1 MNAEVLKAEIGRGPA
16 AVEISGL
23 TKVHNR
29 GARAT
34 DVLDDLSLTIAEG
47 EFVAIM
53 GPSGSGKTTLLN
65 LIGGLDQPTDG
76 SIAVRGVP
84 IGRMS
89 RGQLSKWHATQV
101 GFVFQFYNLI
111 PVLTALRN
119 VELPLSLL
127 GVSRGE
133 RRRRAAAALDLVG
146 LGDRADHYP
155 TELSGGEQQRVA
167 IARAVVGGPAL
178 LLCDEPTGD
187 LDRDTAVEVMEL
199 IAMLQREH
207 GKTIVLVTH
216 DPAVARRAD
225 RIIHLNKGVIVEEE
239 VPVHA

>member
-1 MNAEVLKAEIGRGPA
+1 MNAQIMKAEIGPGQA
-16 AVEISGL
+16 AVEICGL

-34 DVLDDLSLTIAEG
+34 DVLDNLSLTIAEG

-65 LIGGLDQPTDG
+65 LIGGLDKPSDG
-76 SIAVRGVP
+76 TIAVRGVP

-155 TELSGGEQQRVA
+155 AELSGGEQQRVA

-207 GKTIVLVTH
+207 GKTILLVTH
-216 DPAVARRAD
+216 DPAVAHRAD
-225 RIIHLNKGVIVEEE
+225 RIIHLNKGVIVDEE
-239 VPVHA
+239 VPIHA